1 MGKGKILAGLLVFA
15 LTLVSGCAEMN
26 SRPGSPAI
34 DAIQQRGELIVGT
47 SGSMPPLS
55 MTTKDGK
62 VIGFDIDMARY
73 MADSMGVKLNVQTMS
88 FKELLPALQAGQVD
102 VVISNMTMTPE
113 RNLKVAFVG
122 PYLTS
127 GKCILSKIETLAQ
140 ADETTEIN
148 DPKTRLAAVEG
159 STSQVFVEELAPKAK
174 LFPTKDYDEALGMVF
189 QDKVHA
195 MVADYPLCVVAL
207 MRYPDKGL
215 ISALSLLTYEP
226 LGVALPANDPLL
238 VNWMDNFLHRLKK
251 TGHLAKLKARWFERE
266 DWLDQLP

>member
-15 LTLVSGCAEMN
+15 LTLVSGCAEMAT
-26 SRPGSPAI
+26 RPASPVL
-34 DAIQQRGELIVGT
+34 DAIQQKGELVVGT

-55 MTTKDGK
+55 MTTKEGK

-73 MADSMGVKLNVQTMS
+73 MADSMGVKLNVQTMT
-88 FKELLPALQAGQVD
+88 FKELLPALQVGQVD
-102 VVISNMTMTPE
+102 LVISNMTITPE

>member
-1 MGKGKILAGLLVFA
+1 MGKGKILAALLVFA
-15 LTLVSGCAEMN
+15 LTLLSGCAEMN
-26 SRPGSPAI
+26 SRPASPVI
-34 DAIQQRGELIVGT
+34 DAIEQRGELVVGT

-62 VIGFDIDMARY
+62 VIGFDIDLARY
-73 MADSMGVKLNVQTMS
+73 MADSMGVKLKVQTMT
-88 FKELLPALQAGQVD
+88 FKDLLPALEAGQVD

-127 GKCILSKIETLAQ
+127 GKCILSKIETLAE
-140 ADETTEIN
+140 ADETAEIN
-148 DPKTRLAAVEG
+148 DPRTRLAAVEG
-159 STSQVFVEELAPKAK
+159 STSQIFVQELASKAT
-174 LFPTKDYDEALGMVF
+174 LVPTKDYDQALGMVF
-189 QDKVHA
+189 RDEVHA
-195 MVADYPLCVVAL
+195 LVADYPICVVAL

-226 LGVALPANDPLL
+226 LGVALPASDPLL
-238 VNWMDNFLHRLKK
+238 VNWMENFLHRLRK

-266 DWLDQLP
+266 DWVKQLP